1 MSAELHRRAL
11 LGAAASLAAITPA
24 WAAPQ
29 GATGA
34 GADVLSGEDITLV
47 IGWTEVVV
55 AGRRTRAVTVNGRF
69 PAPLIRL
76 REGQDVRLRLV
87 NTLDEDTSIHWH
99 GLLLPW
105 TMDASTRCTSSSA
118 KEARPASSRCDLKT
132 SVCSN

>member
-1 MSAELHRRAL
+1 MSPDLNRRAL
-11 LGAAASLAAITPA
+11 LGAAAGLAAITPA
-24 WAAPQ
+24 WAGQASP

-34 GADVLSGEDITLV
+34 DADVLSGEDITLV

-105 TMDASTRCTSSSA
+105 TMDGVPGISFPGVPPGGT
-118 KEARPASSRCDLKT
+118 
-132 SVCSN
+132 